1 MVACVVSG
9 CACDPPGFCGQ
20 KGATQ
25 PLVRRRNE
33 KAGSL
38 APTADGLIASLRK
51 RMRGAEVIACPV
63 EAPLPGRSEGAR
75 GVERQRLEGI
85 ESTACP
91 LWPIPQ
97 LTATS
102 ASSIDSLGNVGGKR
116 VMAAPSGKS
125 VAACWISRARSHAG
139 TPRSCKAGNH
149 CGEGRGR
156 VCRPTTHNNP
166 HPDLFRICRRP
177 PPSHSQPSHS
187 PRSLTIERAAG
198 NQALVAVELVA
209 GAGDRPR
216 PDLVGK
222 GEGRNSPTQPGLAD
236 SCGIA
241 GRSRRVIAL
250 AVTG

>member
-1 MVACVVSG
+1 
-9 CACDPPGFCGQ
+9 
-20 KGATQ
+20 
-25 PLVRRRNE
+25 
-33 KAGSL
+33 
-38 APTADGLIASLRK
+38 
-51 RMRGAEVIACPV
+51 MRGAEVIACPV

-75 GVERQRLEGI
+75 RVERQRLEGI

-116 VMAAPSGKS
+116 GDGGAVGEVGRRPLDPASEIPCRNTQ
-125 VAACWISRARSHAG
+125 VLQSRQPLR
-139 TPRSCKAGNH
+139 R
-149 CGEGRGR
+149 GEGR

-166 HPDLFRICRRP
+166 HPDLFRTCRRP

-187 PRSLTIERAAG
+187 PRSPTIERAAG

-222 GEGRNSPTQPGLAD
+222 GEGRIPPTQPGLAD
-236 SCGIA
+236 PVASLA
-241 GRSRRVIAL
+241 AL
-250 AVTG
+250 NG